1 MPQKEWFDMIH
12 DLFLAVMRY
21 TAPILAVILLFRCC
35 KPLLGFRR
43 EPEIWGFLIL
53 GNGKRLPVTHWE
65 NVIGRHKRCDIRL
78 DFPVVSNNHAV

>member
-1 MPQKEWFDMIH
+1 MIQ

-43 EPEIWGFLIL
+43 EPEIWVF
-53 GNGKRLPVTHWE
+53 
-65 NVIGRHKRCDIRL
+65 
-78 DFPVVSNNHAV
+78 